1 MIFFLLVLDMLVIGA
16 AWAISRSDKSDHS
29 GSSSGSNTVLNL
41 LFLAAMII
49 NIVLF
54 LWFIGVSV
62 FAPN

>member
-16 AWAISRSDKSDHS
+16 AWAVSRSDKSDQY
-29 GSSSGSNTVLNL
+29 GSSGGSNKVLNL

-54 LWFIGVSV
+54 LWFVGVSV
-62 FAPN
+62 FSSN